1 MMFNSIRSRL
11 TAWHVAVLGFF
22 LILFSVTLYAF
33 LSKRLRES
41 IDNSLKVSAS
51 VVQRAAL
58 LDIARSP
65 LPGLDMFFDQFM
77 GRSSINK
84 FYRIYDGSGNVG
96 SQSKGVDASQFP
108 LTPEAYSRAVQG
120 DETYETFKVDRHH
133 RVRVLTMPVLRN
145 GNLANLIQVGTS
157 LKGVEDT
164 LKNLRIFLFA
174 AIPGVLIL
182 STLGGRFMATRALK
196 PVSEITRTAQDIA
209 QGANLSRRIPMPE
222 VQDEIGNLA
231 HTFNE
236 MMDRLEKS
244 FSQMRQFSSD
254 ASHELRTPLT
264 VLKGQSELVLSK
276 TRSKAEYQE
285 VLSSNLEEINY
296 MSRILEDLLTLSKG
310 DEGEI
315 SLERE
320 PVELKIIIEE
330 VSRQGEILADE
341 KNIQIILAYLEP
353 VTILGDA
360 HRLKQMVWILLH
372 NAIKFTPPGGEI
384 KITLQ
389 DADDKVFFTIQD
401 SGIGIPEIDLPRIF
415 DRFYRVDKARS
426 RMDGGSGLGLA
437 ICKYIV
443 DRHHGSIDVESKV
456 GEGTKFR
463 LRFPKYQA
471 ASQPAARRS

>member
-1 MMFNSIRSRL
+1 MIFNSIRSRL

-22 LILFSVTLYAF
+22 LILFSVLLYVF
-33 LSKRLRES
+33 LSKRLHES

-51 VVQRAAL
+51 VVQKAAL
-58 LDIARSP
+58 LDYSRTP
-65 LPGLDMFFDQFM
+65 LPGLDLFFDQFL
-77 GRSSINK
+77 GYSNINK
-84 FYRIYDGSGNVG
+84 FYRIYDGSGNVD
-96 SQSKGVDASQFP
+96 SRSKGIDASQFP
-108 LTPEAYSRAVQG
+108 LTTDAYTRASQG
-120 DETYETFKVDRHH
+120 KMTYETFNLGSKHH
-133 RVRVLTMPVLRN
+133 IRVITMPVIRN
-145 GNLANLIQVGTS
+145 NNLVNLIQVGTS
-157 LKGVEDT
+157 LKGVQDT

-196 PVSEITRTAQDIA
+196 PVAEITRTAQDIA
-209 QGANLSRRIPMPE
+209 QGVNLSRRIPIPE

-231 HTFNE
+231 NTFNE
-236 MMDRLEKS
+236 MMNRLEQS
-244 FSQMRQFSSD
+244 FARMRQFSSD

-276 TRSKAEYQE
+276 TRSKREYQE

-296 MSRILEDLLTLSKG
+296 MSRILEDLLILSKG

-315 SLERE
+315 SLEKE
-320 PVELKIIIEE
+320 PVELENIIEE

-341 KNIQIILAYLEP
+341 KNIKIVLAYMEP

-372 NAIKFTPPGGEI
+372 NAVKFTPSGGEI

-389 DADDKVFFTIQD
+389 DLDDTVYLAIKDT
-401 SGIGIPEIDLPRIF
+401 GIGIPEPDLPKIF

-426 RMDGGSGLGLA
+426 RMEGGSGLGLA
-437 ICKYIV
+437 ICKHIV
-443 DRHHGSIDVESKV
+443 DRHHGTIDVESKL
-456 GEGTKFR
+456 GEGTKFKI
-463 LRFPKYQA
+463 RFPKHEVAQRKTA
-471 ASQPAARRS
+471 

>member
-1 MMFNSIRSRL
+1 MIFNSIRSRL

-22 LILFSVTLYAF
+22 LILFSVLLYIF
-33 LSKRLRES
+33 LSKRLHES

-58 LDIARSP
+58 LDYSRSP
-65 LPGLDMFFDQFM
+65 LPGLDLFFDQFL
-77 GRSSINK
+77 GYSNINK
-84 FYRIYDGSGNVG
+84 FYRIYDGSGNVD
-96 SQSKGVDASQFP
+96 SRSKGIDASKFP
-108 LTPEAYSRAVQG
+108 LTTDAYTRASQG
-120 DETYETFKVDRHH
+120 KMTYETFNLGGTHPI
-133 RVRVLTMPVLRN
+133 RVITMPVIRN
-145 GNLANLIQVGTS
+145 NNLVNLIQVGTS
-157 LKGVEDT
+157 LKGVQDT

-196 PVSEITRTAQDIA
+196 PVAEITRTAQDIA
-209 QGANLSRRIPMPE
+209 QGANLSRRIPIPE

-231 HTFNE
+231 NTFNE

-244 FSQMRQFSSD
+244 FVRMRQFSSD

-276 TRSKAEYQE
+276 TRSKREYQE

-296 MSRILEDLLTLSKG
+296 MSRILEDLLILSKG

-315 SLERE
+315 SMEKE
-320 PVELKIIIEE
+320 PVELENIVEE
-330 VSRQGEILADE
+330 ISRQGEILADE
-341 KNIQIILAYLEP
+341 KNIKIVLAYMEP

-372 NAIKFTPPGGEI
+372 NAVKFTPDGGEI

-389 DADDKVFFTIQD
+389 DLDETVFLAIKDT
-401 SGIGIPEIDLPRIF
+401 GIGIPEPDLPKIF

-426 RMDGGSGLGLA
+426 RKEGGSGLGLA
-437 ICKYIV
+437 ICKHII
-443 DRHHGSIDVESKV
+443 DRHHGTIDVESKL
-456 GEGTKFR
+456 GEGTKFKI
-463 LRFPKYQA
+463 RFPKHEA
-471 ASQPAARRS
+471 AQRKTA

>member
-1 MMFNSIRSRL
+1 MIFNSIRSRL

-22 LILFSVTLYAF
+22 LILFSVLLYAF
-33 LSKRLRES
+33 LSKRLHES

-51 VVQRAAL
+51 VVKKAAL
-58 LDIARSP
+58 IDYSRAP
-65 LPGLDMFFDQFM
+65 LPGLDLFFDQFL
-77 GRSSINK
+77 GYSNINK
-84 FYRIYDGSGNVG
+84 FYRIYDGSGNVD
-96 SQSKGVDASQFP
+96 SRSKGIDASKFP
-108 LTPEAYSRAVQG
+108 LTQDSYSRATKG
-120 DETYETFKVDRHH
+120 EITYETFTLAPKHH
-133 RVRVLTMPVLRN
+133 IRVITMPVIRN
-145 GNLANLIQVGTS
+145 DNLVNLIQVGTS

-196 PVSEITRTAQDIA
+196 PVEEITQTAQNIA
-209 QGANLSRRIPMPE
+209 HGANLSQRIPMPE

-231 HTFNE
+231 NTFNQ

-244 FSQMRQFSSD
+244 FAQVRQFSSD

-276 TRSKAEYQE
+276 PRSKGEYQE
-285 VLSSNLEEINY
+285 VVSSNLEEINY

-315 SLERE
+315 SLEKE
-320 PVELKIIIEE
+320 PVELGNIIEE
-330 VSRQGEILADE
+330 VSRQGEILASE
-341 KNIQIILAYLEP
+341 KDIKIIVAYLEP

-360 HRLKQMVWILLH
+360 HRLKQMVWILIH
-372 NAIKFTPPGGEI
+372 NAIKFTLGGGEI

-389 DADDKVFFTIQD
+389 DLDDTVYFTIKD
-401 SGIGIPEIDLPRIF
+401 TGIGIPEQDLPKIF

-426 RMDGGSGLGLA
+426 RQEGGSGLGLA
-437 ICKYIV
+437 ICKFIV
-443 DRHHGSIDVESKV
+443 DRHHGTIDVESKL
-456 GEGTKFR
+456 GEGTKFKI
-463 LRFPKYQA
+463 RFPKHEVAVQKIA
-471 ASQPAARRS
+471 

>member
-1 MMFNSIRSRL
+1 MIFNSIRSRL

-22 LILFSVTLYAF
+22 LILFSVLLYIF
-33 LSKRLRES
+33 LSKRLHES

-58 LDIARSP
+58 LDYSRSP
-65 LPGLDMFFDQFM
+65 LPGLDLFFDQFL
-77 GRSSINK
+77 GYSNINK
-84 FYRIYDGSGNVG
+84 FYRIYDGSGNVD
-96 SQSKGVDASQFP
+96 SRSKGIDASKFP
-108 LTPEAYSRAVQG
+108 LTTDAYTRASQG
-120 DETYETFKVDRHH
+120 KMTYETFNLGGTHPI
-133 RVRVLTMPVLRN
+133 RVITMPVIRN
-145 GNLANLIQVGTS
+145 NNLINLIQVGTS
-157 LKGVEDT
+157 LKGVQDT

-196 PVSEITRTAQDIA
+196 PVAEITRTAQDIA
-209 QGANLSRRIPMPE
+209 QGANLSRRIPIPE

-231 HTFNE
+231 NTFNE

-244 FSQMRQFSSD
+244 FVRMRQFSSD

-276 TRSKAEYQE
+276 TRSKREYQE

-296 MSRILEDLLTLSKG
+296 MSRILEDLLILSKG

-315 SLERE
+315 SMEKE
-320 PVELKIIIEE
+320 PVELENIVEE
-330 VSRQGEILADE
+330 ISRQGEILADE
-341 KNIQIILAYLEP
+341 KNIKIVLAYMEP

-372 NAIKFTPPGGEI
+372 NAVKFTPDGGEI

-389 DADDKVFFTIQD
+389 DLDETVFLAIKDT
-401 SGIGIPEIDLPRIF
+401 GIGIPEPDLPKIF

-426 RMDGGSGLGLA
+426 RKEGGSGLGLA
-437 ICKYIV
+437 ICKHII
-443 DRHHGSIDVESKV
+443 DRHHGTIDVESKL
-456 GEGTKFR
+456 GEGTKFKI
-463 LRFPKYQA
+463 RFPKHEA
-471 ASQPAARRS
+471 AQRKTA